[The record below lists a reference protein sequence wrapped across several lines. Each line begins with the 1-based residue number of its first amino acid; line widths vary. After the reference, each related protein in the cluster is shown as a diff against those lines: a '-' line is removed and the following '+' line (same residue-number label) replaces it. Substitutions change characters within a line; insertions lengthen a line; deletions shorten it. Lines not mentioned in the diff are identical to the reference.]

1 MRLRRNVGDE
11 HTRVEDQSHSGGLRG
26 SRWLSVWIDGSR
38 RSAGKEGDALGDCV
52 LMRLALC
59 GRMLEVVFPWPEF
72 PTQFQG
78 RLVENVARELFGEM
92 SFIVGI
98 DGPKEYCSTQKA
110 RRVPSILSLCA

>member
-1 MRLRRNVGDE
+1 MALN
-11 HTRVEDQSHSGGLRG
+11 SGFHIF
-26 SRWLSVWIDGSR
+26 SKVWIDGSR